1 MDRREARLLGHC
13 RRCCNGINF
22 ASFGFSTEH
31 LAQHGVRRRLMWRV
45 AGCVRGCSASLLSL
59 YTDLYEKARQEVWE
73 QTCPTICNSWR
84 FEVKPYR
91 TCFTS
96 WQPVSCLSFS
106 FSLCQTNRCDMSW
119 LLATI
124 TAVTREFTHERERER
139 DKWNQNMR

>member
-73 QTCPTICNSWR
+73 QTCSSEIPGVLNWSPIERASLLDSPFLVYLFPLVCVKQIVAICPVACNYNS
-84 FEVKPYR
+84 
-91 TCFTS
+91 C
-96 WQPVSCLSFS
+96 
-106 FSLCQTNRCDMSW
+106 N
-119 LLATI
+119 
-124 TAVTREFTHERERER
+124 TRVHSRERERER
-139 DKWNQNMR
+139 